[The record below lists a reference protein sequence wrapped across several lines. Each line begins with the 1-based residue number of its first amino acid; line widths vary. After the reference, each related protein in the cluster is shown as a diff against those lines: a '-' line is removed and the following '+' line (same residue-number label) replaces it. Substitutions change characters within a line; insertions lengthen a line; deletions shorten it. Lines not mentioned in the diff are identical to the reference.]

1 MVWCVTGKGRAA
13 SFTILVSFFTFLP
26 PLDMIM
32 VFWVSVGTV
41 HLPKMTSSC

>member
-26 PLDMIM
+26 PLDMIK
-32 VFWVSVGTV
+32 VFGASVGTV
-41 HLPKMTSSC
+41 RLPKMTSSC